1 MIYAMKKMFLKML
14 SLSLLG
20 LFGIINIGAFWANDF
35 PYEISDTTSQGST
48 DFADMVNQDAI
59 QNQDWALAQLLEVFQ
74 LSNQDWYGNDNQKA
88 LNYIKWILNMA
99 LSLTSLVALLL
110 LVYVFYMMFFS
121 GHEEGLKKARA
132 YLKWIAIALAILWLS
147 WVIIS
152 YILYI
157 QQSTAIA

>member
-1 MIYAMKKMFLKML
+1 MKKVFVKIVLF
-14 SLSLLG
+14 SFIWIFGFIS
-20 LFGIINIGAFWANDF
+20 FGIFAGNDF
-35 PYEISDTTSQGST
+35 PYEISDSTTEGST
-48 DFADMVNQDAI
+48 DFADIVYQDAI
-59 QNQDWALAQLLEVFQ
+59 QDQEWSLPQLLEVFQ
-74 LSNQDWYGNDNQKA
+74 LSNQDWYGTDNQKA

-99 LSLTSLVALLL
+99 LSLTSLIALILL
-110 LVYVFYMMFFS
+110 IYVFYMMFFS
-121 GHEEGLKKARA
+121 EHEEGLKKAKA

>member
-1 MIYAMKKMFLKML
+1 MKKRFLKIL
-14 SLSLLG
+14 SLFLLG
-20 LFGIINIGAFWANDF
+20 WFMITNIGVFWANDF
-35 PYEISDTTSQGST
+35 PYEISDTTNEWST
-48 DFADMVNQDAI
+48 DFANMVNRDAI
-59 QNQDWALAQLLEVFQ
+59 QNTDWALTQLLEVFQ
-74 LSNQDWYGNDNQKA
+74 LSNQDWYGTDNQKA

-99 LSLTSLVALLL
+99 LSLTSLIALLL

-121 GHEEGLKKARA
+121 EHEEGLKKAKA